1 MASKS
6 AYITGLWDGYMAF
19 FGDDIVEK
27 YDSNC
32 SERVVTTVSD
42 LVEVVDNL
50 YKKEIN
56 RSFSPAILLKDKGL
70 NQLCSN

>member
-1 MASKS
+1 
-6 AYITGLWDGYMAF
+6 MAF

>member
-1 MASKS
+1 
-6 AYITGLWDGYMAF
+6 MAF

-27 YDSNC
+27 YDANC